1 MTIIEELRQNRE
13 SGARRLEAE
22 YKAGLMALARRFCA
36 DESDAEELVN
46 STFATV
52 VENIDDYLEQSAFF
66 AWMCQILT
74 RTHAMS
80 VRRKANR
87 MIDYTGDVPDILDET
102 GPEAI
107 YGNLDASLMREAIG
121 LLPDDQRE
129 IIVLRYFMDMPIAKI
144 AKFLAIPSGT
154 VRSRLHYARA
164 ALAAKL
170 GAAAKK
176 PGVKALLVVLALGA
190 VVAVVSGALGDRA
203 LPVGADRRA
212 ARTEEFGADEPS
224 ALRQSE
230 DEPSALRQ
238 DAPQSRTEGPEET
251 SVLGAASV
259 SPVPPALSFIKSLSP
274 IPSTQAETTMNTTQL
289 LAGPLAALALAA
301 PTANLADNPSSD
313 TIAYW
318 PFGNSGFADVSG
330 NGHDLASTTVTE
342 SDAGYI
348 TLNGTSQ
355 FLTTAQA
362 LDLSGETAVTFECWT
377 RSTGKNS
384 SFGVLFSAPSPA
396 GTKAG
401 SFVLYYT
408 GRLQSQ
414 FGMGTGWQLDYTASQ
429 TAMDDGTWHHVAYV
443 IDRTQTGENAT
454 RLYLDGVQMQN
465 AGGQTGTVPALLN
478 DVLHI
483 GGGSSYVPGND
494 FFTGYIDD
502 VRISRGALT
511 PDQFLKYPS
520 VGKAMRADTNA
531 LPVLAYWP
539 FGGKGGKDAT
549 GNGFDLTMNGVPMT
563 SGTPSPSYSNYARTN
578 CCAKAFPLSAFSKTG
593 LTIEMFVKTDSSGGG
608 MVGQLI
614 ESSGGYYS
622 TPGAFLLRYN
632 NDSYDT
638 VSASFLTSNS
648 GGEKYA
654 GSATDTAT
662 FGDLSDNKWRH
673 FAMVYDPSK
682 TGPGIVTLYVDGV
695 AAPCTATDEAQKAFA
710 LADTGIYLTR
720 RSYGTNRGNTFYGSI
735 DDVRI
740 TGCALTPD
748 QFLTSR
754 SAAST
759 VALYRFDQE
768 SLIDQTGNGNTLVN
782 EGNATFGV
790 GADAASGTGI
800 VLNGTDQWIHT
811 LNGIDLTHT
820 KAATVEFDYYSGW
833 PGGSKYWVFCA
844 SHDVSLAG
852 AFTLYNPSSSIQAQL
867 RTATGASTWRI
878 DKGDF
883 TGGNGHHI
891 GQYVI
896 AGSAS
901 PQTALYIDG
910 VKAGVSQ
917 NNTATF
923 DNLGNQV
930 LHFGHA
936 PNYGADMWLNGK
948 FMRIAISDVALDS
961 ADFVLDNLI
970 DPEAK
975 STLAYWSFAGD
986 VGLSPA
992 GAPRRNGA
1000 LDLDGSSSVT
1010 TTNLTLSTLTQAT
1023 IECFVCFG
1031 TEPSSG
1037 TLFSM
1042 GTGAGSFAVAADATA
1057 GTLFGS
1063 FVPYDHLAAANG
1075 GATALAPLAGKKV
1088 WHHVALV
1095 IDRTNPGADAVRF
1108 YVDYER
1114 TTPAGR
1120 AWDAAAAMLD
1130 GSISIG
1136 DGFTGWIDDLRVS
1149 AGALEPSEFLQPGM
1163 RTETPDAFTIV
1174 IR

>member
-1 MTIIEELRQNRE
+1 MTCNVI
-13 SGARRLEAE
+13 
-22 YKAGLMALARRFCA
+22 
-36 DESDAEELVN
+36 
-46 STFATV
+46 
-52 VENIDDYLEQSAFF
+52 
-66 AWMCQILT
+66 
-74 RTHAMS
+74 
-80 VRRKANR
+80 
-87 MIDYTGDVPDILDET
+87 
-102 GPEAI
+102 
-107 YGNLDASLMREAIG
+107 
-121 LLPDDQRE
+121 
-129 IIVLRYFMDMPIAKI
+129 
-144 AKFLAIPSGT
+144 
-154 VRSRLHYARA
+154 
-164 ALAAKL
+164 
-170 GAAAKK
+170 GAAALS
-176 PGVKALLVVLALGA
+176 ALLVSAA
-190 VVAVVSGALGDRA
+190 N
-203 LPVGADRRA
+203 AD
-212 ARTEEFGADEPS
+212 
-224 ALRQSE
+224 
-230 DEPSALRQ
+230 
-238 DAPQSRTEGPEET
+238 
-251 SVLGAASV
+251 
-259 SPVPPALSFIKSLSP
+259 
-274 IPSTQAETTMNTTQL
+274 
-289 LAGPLAALALAA
+289 
-301 PTANLADNPSSD
+301 TA

-318 PFGNSGFADVSG
+318 PFGENGFSDVSG
-330 NGHDLASTTVTE
+330 NGHDLTSTTVTE

-348 TLNGTSQ
+348 TLDGTSQ
-355 FLTTAQA
+355 FLTTASA

-377 RSTGKNS
+377 RSTGKKS

-401 SFVLYYT
+401 SYVLYYT

-414 FGMGTGWQLDYTASQ
+414 FGMGTGWQLDYTASS
-429 TAMDDGTWHHVAYV
+429 TAMDDSTWHHIAYV

-465 AGGQTGTVPALLN
+465 AGGQTGAVPALLD
-478 DVLHI
+478 DVLYI
-483 GGGSSYVPGND
+483 GGGAGYTTSEYY
-494 FFTGYIDD
+494 TGYIDD

-520 VGKAMRADTNA
+520 VGKAMRADSDA

-539 FGGKGGKDAT
+539 FGGKCNKDAT
-549 GNGFDLTMNGVPMT
+549 GNGFDLTMNGVPLT

-622 TPGAFLLRYN
+622 TPGAFVLRY
-632 NDSYDT
+632 DTGYDN

-710 LADTGIYLTR
+710 LADTGIYLAR
-720 RSYGTNRGNTFYGSI
+720 RSYGTGRSNTFYGSI

-748 QFLTSR
+748 KFLASR

-768 SLIDQTGNGNTLVN
+768 TLVDQTGNGNVLVN
-782 EGNATFGV
+782 EGNATFGD
-790 GADAASGTGI
+790 GGNAASGTGI

-867 RTATGASTWRI
+867 RTAAGASTWRI

-936 PNYGADMWLNGK
+936 PDYGANMWLNGK
-948 FMRIAISDVALDS
+948 FCRIAISDVALDS

-975 STLAYWSFAGD
+975 STLAYWNFKSGAGLVSD
-986 VGLSPA
+986 GVS
-992 GAPRRNGA
+992 RRRGA
-1000 LDLDGSSSVT
+1000 LNLDGTSSAT
-1010 TTNLTLSTLTQAT
+1010 TTNLTLSALTQAT

-1031 TEPSSG
+1031 ETPSSG

-1042 GTGAGSFAVAADATA
+1042 GTGVGSFAVAADATA
-1057 GTLFGS
+1057 GTLSGS
-1063 FVPYDHLAAANG
+1063 FIPYDHLAASNG
-1075 GATALAPLAGKKV
+1075 GTAALAPLAGKKT

-1114 TTPAGR
+1114 TMPAGR
-1120 AWDAAAAMLD
+1120 AWDVSARLLD
-1130 GSISIG
+1130 GSIAVG
-1136 DGFTGWIDDLRVS
+1136 DGFAGMIDDLRVS
-1149 AGALEPSEFLQPGM
+1149 AGALDSEEFLKPED
-1163 RTETPDAFTIV
+1163 RTEVIDGMVLTI
-1174 IR
+1174 R